1 MMRTSRENSNSYF
14 INGNH
19 SQSPGAEAWIGRF
32 PWIAVD
38 NMLDCLGFAEGQ
50 HECDRLSGRFKRLER
65 QILYRQLLLEE
76 VIHRTNNTLQQAISA
91 VDAQIVAAND
101 AWKAHDLRALR
112 ARLRKLRGANHQ
124 LYGPGDC
131 VGSSLKNRLS
141 EICSSIFESF
151 GRRMAYV
158 ALSLNVADIELQRHQ
173 EVCVCLITQELVTN
187 ALKHG
192 FPDNRRGIVSVELD
206 IDTDCFCH
214 LIVTDNGI
222 QKCTLY
228 RGSGLALVEGFV
240 SLLEGRLEFDV
251 NQGTTVRASFPVV
264 P

>member
-1 MMRTSRENSNSYF
+1 
-14 INGNH
+14 
-19 SQSPGAEAWIGRF
+19 
-32 PWIAVD
+32 
-38 NMLDCLGFAEGQ
+38 MLDCLGFAEGQ

-91 VDAQIVAAND
+91 VDAQIAAAND

-124 LYGPGDC
+124 LYGPGDY
-131 VGSSLKNRLS
+131 VGSSLKTRLS

-151 GRRMAYV
+151 GRQSAYV

-192 FPDNRRGIVSVELD
+192 F
-206 IDTDCFCH
+206 TDCFCH